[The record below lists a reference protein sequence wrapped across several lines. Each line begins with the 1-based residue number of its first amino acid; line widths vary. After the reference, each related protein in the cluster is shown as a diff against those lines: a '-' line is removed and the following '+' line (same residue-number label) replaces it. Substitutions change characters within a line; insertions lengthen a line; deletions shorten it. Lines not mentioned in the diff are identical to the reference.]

1 MKQQTNKQTR
11 PAKNQR
17 NEEKECLKCI
27 TNCEMKSQQQN
38 CARNYMHIHI
48 YIYAYIQHRKQR
60 RCKKGG
66 LLHWSAHKNHLKTA
80 AKQTDRRRRKE
91 KGSFPGFPPVPPD
104 FPGISQAFPAGPKV
118 SRDSRDERAEKLSSA
133 RGGGCT
139 QNGSKVINF
148 FHIAADANTFRLQA
162 TVGFL
167 FLRHSCSV
175 IFPGPVTMAFCFL
188 LANEPNIGLSKIC
201 TEWEIRK
208 NSARVPKWKIFL
220 SKPK

>member
-148 FHIAADANTFRLQA
+148 FHIAADANIGYRQLW
-162 TVGFL
+162 
-167 FLRHSCSV
+167 
-175 IFPGPVTMAFCFL
+175 AFCFCAIVAQWFFLGPL
-188 LANEPNIGLSKIC
+188 LWPFVSCWLTSRILG
-201 TEWEIRK
+201 
-208 NSARVPKWKIFL
+208 
-220 SKPK
+220 